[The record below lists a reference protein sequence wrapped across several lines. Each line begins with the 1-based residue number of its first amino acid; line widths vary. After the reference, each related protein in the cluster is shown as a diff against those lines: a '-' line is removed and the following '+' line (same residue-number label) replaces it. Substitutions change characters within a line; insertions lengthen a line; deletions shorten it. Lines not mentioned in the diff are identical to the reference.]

1 MFWKCIFLFA
11 PCYINSPWLQY
22 RSCIKMDKI
31 SWTCSMLF
39 DDCFPRRVCSGRV
52 RSSYMDPDPAQTEF
66 IWVHGSRGI
75 KWREF
80 FFYFVIINYIFQE
93 PKKVAYLRF
102 RYRFDNIFFSTL
114 SKDGLK
120 SIWFRPHQILWIRIP
135 IQSTRIH
142 ITGLIYTDI
151 FASLTNVTVEIKN

>member
-1 MFWKCIFLFA
+1 MGLLVSTYFMSKMSCPLLYSKLLYKNGQDFLDM
-11 PCYINSPWLQY
+11 QY
-22 RSCIKMDKI
+22 AFLTTVFQDGFVVGESEAVMWIRIRSQTAFI
-31 SWTCSMLF
+31 S
-39 DDCFPRRVCSGRV
+39 V
-52 RSSYMDPDPAQTEF
+52 R
-66 IWVHGSRGI
+66 GSRGM

-80 FFYFVIINYIFQE
+80 FFVIINYIFQE

-114 SKDGLK
+114 LKDGLK
-120 SIWFRPHQILWIRIP
+120 SIWFRMHQILWIRIP
-135 IQSTRIH
+135 IQSMRIH